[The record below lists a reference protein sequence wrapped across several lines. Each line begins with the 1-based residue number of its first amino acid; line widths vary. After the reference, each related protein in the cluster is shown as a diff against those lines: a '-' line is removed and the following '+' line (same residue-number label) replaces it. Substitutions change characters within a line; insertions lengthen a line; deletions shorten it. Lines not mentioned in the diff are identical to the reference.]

1 MDIYGKS
8 DLEIL
13 REVTRRLKRRRLNLN
28 MPQHE
33 LADRTGLNRATI
45 SGIEQGKPFGVL
57 TLIQILRA
65 LEALENLGSFVP
77 DPGISPLQLARM
89 KGRERKRAYR
99 KSGEISSAAARKKED
114 PEW

>member
-13 REVTRRLKRRRLNLN
+13 REIARRLKRRRLNLN
-28 MPQHE
+28 MPQQE

-45 SGIEQGKPFGVL
+45 SGIERGKPFGVL
-57 TLIQILRA
+57 TMIQILRA
-65 LEALENLGSFVP
+65 LDALDDLESFVP
-77 DPGISPLQLARM
+77 DPGISPLQLASM
-89 KGRERKRAYR
+89 KGRERRRAYR
-99 KSGEISSAAARKKED
+99 KSGKGGGAAEKKKEE

>member
-1 MDIYGKS
+1 MNIYGKS

-13 REVTRRLKRRRLNLN
+13 REITSRLNLN
-28 MPQHE
+28 MPQQE

-45 SGIEQGKPFGVL
+45 SGIEQGKPFGVM

-65 LEALENLGSFVP
+65 LDALEDLESFVP
-77 DPGISPLQLARM
+77 DPGISPIQLARM

-99 KSGEISSAAARKKED
+99 KSGAISSGGDRKKEES
-114 PEW
+114 EW